1 VYPNP
6 SQPNED
12 LTLVVNGSEDPI
24 NIRLMDMMGKSYY
37 DNTVSPKDYSEIHIT
52 PTDQLTK
59 GMYIILIQ
67 QGEKTQR
74 KTLIVKD

>member
-1 VYPNP
+1 
-6 SQPNED
+6 
-12 LTLVVNGSEDPI
+12 
-24 NIRLMDMMGKSYY
+24 MDMMGKSYY
-37 DNTVSPKDYSEIHIT
+37 DNTVSPKDYFEIHIT